1 MSTEVKV
8 YEHTTAGAARGRIR
22 LLQLYPRDMNI
33 YGDWG
38 NTLVLIRRAQWV
50 GYDVELAFY
59 DPGEELPEAVDL
71 VVGGGGQD
79 SEQKRIK
86 NNLAARSVDR
96 KSVV

>member
-1 MSTEVKV
+1 MSTGVTV

-50 GYDVELAFY
+50 GYDVELASY

-71 VVGGGGQD
+71 VVGGGG
-79 SEQKRIK
+79 
-86 NNLAARSVDR
+86 
-96 KSVV
+96 